1 MEEEHK
7 SIIILSGPVGAG
19 KTTVG
24 KELVKLLDGPVAYI
38 EGDTFW
44 SFIAKDADRF
54 GKMENFKMVMRSMT
68 VAAMPYCRIGY
79 QVVLDF
85 SIPPWYMEV
94 ILEILKRRDIRVDYV
109 VLNPGEAICAQRAA
123 ERSEGKITDYSIYKK
138 LYDCFNEVQ
147 KYTIHDEE
155 NDAKVI
161 ASHIVEGLNEGMFRI
176 LSWERED

>member
-1 MEEEHK
+1 MEEELK

-24 KELVKLLDGPVAYI
+24 KELVNLLDGPVAYI

-44 SFIAKDADRF
+44 FFIAKDADKFSRI
-54 GKMENFKMVMRSMT
+54 ENFKTVMRSMT
-68 VAAMPYCRIGY
+68 VAAMPYCRAGY

-94 ILEILKRRDIRVDYV
+94 IIEILKRRNIPVDYV
-109 VLNPGEAICAQRAA
+109 VLNPGEAICAKRAA
-123 ERSEGKITDYSIYKK
+123 ERSEGKITDYSVYKK

-155 NDAKVI
+155 NDAAVI
-161 ASHIVEGLNEGMFRI
+161 ASNIMEGLNEGIFRI
-176 LSWERED
+176 LSWEKAD

>member
-1 MEEEHK
+1 MEEELK

-19 KTTVG
+19 KTTVA
-24 KELVKLLDGPVAYI
+24 KELICLLDGPVAYI
-38 EGDTFW
+38 EGDKFW
-44 SFIAKDADRF
+44 SFLAKDADKFTRI
-54 GKMENFKMVMRSMT
+54 ENFKMVMRSMT
-68 VAAMPYCRIGY
+68 VAAMPYCRVGY

-94 ILEILKRRDIRVDYV
+94 ILEILKRRDIMVDYV
-109 VLNPGEAICAQRAA
+109 VLNPGEEICAQRAA
-123 ERSEGKITDYSIYKK
+123 ERSEGKIPDYSVYKK

-161 ASHIVEGLNEGMFRI
+161 AGYVMEGLNEGTFRI
-176 LSWERED
+176 LTWEKED